1 MKTIHK
7 ILYQDSRNLENI
19 PSESIDLI
27 VTSPPYPMIE
37 MWDEVFGNQ
46 NPDILKALSR
56 GDGPL
61 AFNLMHEILNSVW
74 NEAFRVLKN
83 GRFACIN
90 IGDATRKVKDDFCLY
105 TIQFSNEFLLNRL
118 QKHLVFLKRR
128 TKESKPMKY
137 NNKHY
142 GFPIVTSQEQSILL
156 NNLEEIHSLGN
167 NAFEVLYSNVPQ
179 SIKPSSYD
187 SKQFLS
193 ETIEA
198 TPSPFFSNSVV

>member
-19 PSESIDLI
+19 PSE
-27 VTSPPYPMIE
+27 
-37 MWDEVFGNQ
+37 
-46 NPDILKALSR
+46 
-56 GDGPL
+56 
-61 AFNLMHEILNSVW
+61 
-74 NEAFRVLKN
+74 
-83 GRFACIN
+83 
-90 IGDATRKVKDDFCLY
+90 
-105 TIQFSNEFLLNRL
+105 
-118 QKHLVFLKRR
+118 
-128 TKESKPMKY
+128 
-137 NNKHY
+137 
-142 GFPIVTSQEQSILL
+142 TSQEKSILF

-167 NAFEVLYSNVPQ
+167 NVIEVLYSNVPQ